1 MAHLAEASFSAGLTR
16 GLLILQKCASCGS
29 VQTGVRARC
38 AQCGSRM
45 MEPYEASRNGTVYA
59 RTRIF
64 RAPSAAF
71 RSVVPYDLCL
81 VDLAEGARIMGHCAP
96 EVEIGDKVTARIA
109 TIADENLLFFEK
121 AMGPGAV
128 ASGGEEA

>member
-1 MAHLAEASFSAGLTR
+1 MTHLAEASFSAGLAR
-16 GLLILQKCASCGS
+16 GLLLLQKCASCGI

-38 AQCGSRM
+38 GQCGSRT
-45 MEPYEASRNGTVYA
+45 MEQHEASRNGTVYT

-96 EVEIGDKVTARIA
+96 EVEIGDKVAARIV

-121 AMGPGAV
+121 AMGPGAT